1 LKKFFKK
8 TDMSNKVITLHYNLF
23 KDNEAGEAIESSN
36 GKNPLTFLSG
46 VGQMIPDFENN
57 VVNLKVGESFSFG
70 IAALDAYG
78 ERTDEAIIDLDQ
90 EMFKKDGVLME
101 EIAVGNMIPL
111 QDQEGRMVPA
121 LVLAINEET
130 VTMDVNHPLAG
141 QDLHFTGE
149 IVEIREATDEE
160 ISHGH
165 VHGPGGH
172 QH

>member
-1 LKKFFKK
+1 
-8 TDMSNKVITLHYNLF
+8 MQYKVITLHYNLF
-23 KDNEAGEAIESSN
+23 KDNETGEAIESST
-36 GKNPLTFLSG
+36 GKQPLTFLSG

-57 VVNLKVGESFSFG
+57 VVGLNAGDTFSFG
-70 IAALDAYG
+70 IAAIDAYG

-90 EMFKKDGVLME
+90 EMFKKDGELME
-101 EIAVGNMIPL
+101 EVALGNIIPL

-121 LVLAINEET
+121 TVLAINETT
-130 VTMDVNHPLAG
+130 VTVDVNHPLAG

-149 IVEIREATDEE
+149 VLEVREATGEE

-172 QH
+172 QHD